1 VRKRPLAY
9 ARGTVPANAPGE
21 DDMARPN
28 SMIEPYNSSRQ
39 VIRRDEG
46 AGVEGLD
53 RIASILD
60 DFIRI
65 PFLNIRIGLDPILGL
80 VPWVGDTLTALFSLY
95 LIGSAIQYRAPK
107 VVVLRMAMNV
117 AFDYLLGIIPFVG
130 DASDFF
136 VKSNRWNMNLLR
148 RYAQERRRPS
158 LSDYLFVTVVIVA
171 LVSLI
176 AGGAALIFY
185 SLKAIGRL

>member
-1 VRKRPLAY
+1 
-9 ARGTVPANAPGE
+9 
-21 DDMARPN
+21 MAGPN
-28 SMIEPYNSSRQ
+28 PIIEPYVASRQ
-39 VIRRDEG
+39 VTSRDEG
-46 AGVEGLD
+46 TDVESLD
-53 RIASILD
+53 RLARLLD

-65 PFLNIRIGLDPILGL
+65 PFLNVRVGLDPILGL
-80 VPWVGDTLTALFSLY
+80 VPWAGDTLTALFSLY

-107 VVVLRMAMNV
+107 VVILRMAMNV

-158 LSDYLFVTVVIVA
+158 VSDYLFVTAVIMALVALIVGGVA
-171 LVSLI
+171 LV
-176 AGGAALIFY
+176 FY
-185 SLKAIGRL
+185 SIKAVGRLT

>member
-1 VRKRPLAY
+1 MTAL
-9 ARGTVPANAPGE
+9 
-21 DDMARPN
+21 N
-28 SMIEPYNSSRQ
+28 SMTKPHESLR
-39 VIRRDEG
+39 RAAGRDEG
-46 AGVEGLD
+46 TDIESLD
-53 RIASILD
+53 RLARILD

-117 AFDYLLGIIPFVG
+117 AFDYLIGVIPFVG

-136 VKSNRWNMNLLR
+136 IKSNRWNMNLLR

-158 LSDYLFVTVVIVA
+158 LSDYLFVAAVIGA

-176 AGGAALIFY
+176 AGGAALIFFA
-185 SLKAIGRL
+185 LRAVGRLW

>member
-1 VRKRPLAY
+1 
-9 ARGTVPANAPGE
+9 
-21 DDMARPN
+21 
-28 SMIEPYNSSRQ
+28 MIEPYDSSRPTAS
-39 VIRRDEG
+39 RDG
-46 AGVEGLD
+46 GTDVESLD
-53 RIASILD
+53 RLARLLD

-65 PFLNIRIGLDPILGL
+65 PILNVRVGLDPILGL
-80 VPWVGDTLTALFSLY
+80 VPWAGDTLSALFSLF

-107 VVVLRMAMNV
+107 IVILRMAMNV
-117 AFDYLLGIIPFVG
+117 AFDYLLGIIPFIG

-158 LSDYLFVTVVIVA
+158 VSDYLFVTAVIMA

-176 AGGAALIFY
+176 VGGIALTFY
-185 SLKAIGRL
+185 SLKAIGGLWGHPVN